1 MLFNSNEFLLGFLPV
16 TLVVFYL
23 LGPTSRRAAIF
34 WLILVSL
41 AFYAR
46 WRPINVLIIAP
57 SIVINYVLARKL
69 LRLNESGTSPRA
81 SQVLLVL
88 GILFNIAF
96 LGYFKYLDFLY
107 STINDVFAANLV
119 LTHIILPLGISFITF
134 QKIAFLI
141 DVQAGRV
148 KSFRFEDYCI
158 FVLFF
163 PQLIA
168 GPIVH
173 YREMMP
179 QFQAAPCRFDKENLT
194 VGLTLLSFGLFKK
207 VVLADNIAL
216 LVTPLYEQA
225 GNGTSFLMAW
235 MAAIGFTLQI
245 YFDFSGY
252 SDMALGLARFFGIR
266 LPQNFDS
273 PLRASNIVDFWLRW
287 HMTLTRFLTGYLYNP
302 LVLWLTRRRLTKGK
316 TAFGGRTTTVGA
328 FISLLMFPTT
338 MTMLISGIWHGAGY
352 GFIVWGLL
360 HGFYLTVNHGW
371 RLIKARLWPGR
382 TSSSLSTYASVA
394 LTFACVA
401 VAMVFFRSPTLTTAM
416 DLIKGMAGLNGI
428 AIPEALLEGPGRV
441 ASALRS
447 IGVMSDPMTVRIFMR
462 TGFWIALLM
471 FIALACPNTLQILD
485 RYEPALGVKPKKPE
499 SAIGELT
506 RWNASLPWAIAV
518 SIIAAIAIGSLGG
531 PSEFLYWQ
539 F

>member
-41 AFYAR
+41 AFYAW

-69 LRLNESGTSPRA
+69 LRLNESVTSPRA
-81 SQVLLVL
+81 SQALLVL

-96 LGYFKYLDFLY
+96 LGYFKYTDFLY
-107 STINDVFAANLV
+107 GTINDVFGANLV

-485 RYEPALGVKPKKPE
+485 RYEPALGVKPKNPE

>member
-1 MLFNSNEFLLGFLPV
+1 MLFNSNDFLLGFLPV
-16 TLVVFYL
+16 TLIVFYL
-23 LGPTSRRAAIF
+23 LGPASRRAAIL

-41 AFYAR
+41 VFYAW

-57 SIVINYVLARKL
+57 SIIINYALARTL
-69 LRLNESGTSPRA
+69 LRLNESGASARA
-81 SQVLLVL
+81 SQALLVV

-96 LGYFKYLDFLY
+96 LGYFKYTNFLY
-107 STINDVFAANLV
+107 GTINDVFGANLV

-148 KSFRFEDYCI
+148 KSFKFEDYGI

-179 QFQAAPCRFDKENLT
+179 QFQTASCRFDKENLA
-194 VGLTLLSFGLFKK
+194 VGLTLLLFGLFKK

-216 LVTPLYEQA
+216 VVTPLYEQA

-235 MAAIGFTLQI
+235 MAAVGFTLHI

-252 SDMALGLARFFGIR
+252 SDMALGLARFFGVR

-302 LVLWLTRRRLTKGK
+302 LVLWLTRRRLAKGK

-328 FISLLMFPTT
+328 FISLLMLPTI

-382 TSSSLSTYASVA
+382 ADSSLFTTCLSVA

-401 VAMVFFRSPTLTTAM
+401 VAMVFF
-416 DLIKGMAGLNGI
+416 
-428 AIPEALLEGPGRV
+428 
-441 ASALRS
+441 
-447 IGVMSDPMTVRIFMR
+447 
-462 TGFWIALLM
+462 
-471 FIALACPNTLQILD
+471 
-485 RYEPALGVKPKKPE
+485 
-499 SAIGELT
+499 
-506 RWNASLPWAIAV
+506 
-518 SIIAAIAIGSLGG
+518 
-531 PSEFLYWQ
+531 
-539 F
+539 